1 MNTSN
6 AIAALAALA
15 QDSRLAIFRLLV
27 GVGPSGLAA
36 TKIADELRVPASSM
50 SFHLK
55 ELSHAGLITP
65 RQVGRFIIYTANFD
79 TMNALLDFLTESCC
93 DGKPC
98 SLNVQPACLPTTAT
112 A

>member
-1 MNTSN
+1 MNTTD

-27 GVGPSGLAA
+27 RVGPSGLAA
-36 TKIADELRVPASSM
+36 TKIAEQLGVPASSM

-65 RQVGRFIIYTANFD
+65 RQEGRFIIYTANFN
-79 TMNALLDFLTESCC
+79 TMNALLSFLTESCC

-98 SLNVQPACLPTTAT
+98 SLNAPPACLPDTA
-112 A
+112 AA